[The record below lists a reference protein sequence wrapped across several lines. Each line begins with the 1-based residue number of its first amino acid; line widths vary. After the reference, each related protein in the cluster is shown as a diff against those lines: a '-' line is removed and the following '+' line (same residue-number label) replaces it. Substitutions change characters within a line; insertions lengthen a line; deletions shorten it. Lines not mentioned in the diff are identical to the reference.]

1 MCDITSDLVLKSY
14 SDMFDKNLASALLG
28 AHLAAKFAE
37 QNGFFIS
44 TGAQTVFQEGNP
56 SMLTY
61 SIAKT
66 SVHALNNL
74 LTLDP
79 TFIKNNLRNFTI
91 LPTVIDTPGNR
102 SSMPDADQSK
112 WIPADSIAD
121 YLFMLC
127 NGKCAIR
134 PGNFIELGFEKG
146 VLTTKVY

>member
-1 MCDITSDLVLKSY
+1 MYDITSDLILKSY

-37 QNGFFIS
+37 QKGFFIS
-44 TGAQTVFQEGNP
+44 TGAQAVFQEGNP

-79 TFIKNNLRNFTI
+79 TFKKNNLCNFTI
-91 LPTVIDTPGNR
+91 LPTVIDTPANR
-102 SSMPDADQSK
+102 TSMPDADQSK

-127 NGKCAIR
+127 NGKSVIR